1 MNNSEKRLKRKKTSS
16 KKNTRNP
23 QYNESLSF
31 NIPKSSLCDTI
42 LEIEAIHE
50 YGTFGMGCKV
60 LGRLELPLHQV
71 HELWKAII
79 REEKSQARWY
89 PLEHPRSLHY

>member
-1 MNNSEKRLKRKKTSS
+1 MAT
-16 KKNTRNP
+16 
-23 QYNESLSF
+23 
-31 NIPKSSLCDTI
+31 
-42 LEIEAIHE
+42 
-50 YGTFGMGCKV
+50 KV

-89 PLEHPRSLHY
+89 PLEQPRSHDH